1 MLKTNEK
8 RLVEVLVVG
17 EPNQPH
23 PRVQHSVT
31 PRGEAVMLPGTGGI
45 SLNVRVGD
53 PVGAFEADHVEPAVS
68 LRNPDNA
75 HNDGLNLLACV
86 GNEAEILD
94 GPMAGE
100 KGVVTGKHGGVEH
113 VFVDF
118 APKVLRGLRYGNKIQ
133 IVSRGLGLKLLDCPQ
148 VMACNLDPD
157 FLRKM
162 KPRLQGGKLQ
172 VRVAKQVP
180 ACIMGSGLGSS
191 VSHRGDYDVQM
202 FDESV
207 VEEYG
212 LGDLRLGDLVAIMD
226 ADNSY
231 GRIFLRGAVTVG
243 IISHGACVTAGH
255 GPGVTCLLTS
265 ASGAIEPV
273 LDAKANIADIL
284 KLRG

>member
-1 MLKTNEK
+1 MLNTNEK

-17 EPNQPH
+17 EPNQAH
-23 PRVQHSVT
+23 PRAQHSVT

-68 LRNPDNA
+68 LRNPDNSC
-75 HNDGLNLLACV
+75 NDGLNLLACV

-118 APKVLRGLRYGNKIQ
+118 PSKVLRGLRYGNKIQ
-133 IVSRGLGLKLLDCPQ
+133 IVSRGLGLRLLDLPE
-148 VMACNLDPD
+148 VAVCNLDPA

-162 KPRLQGGKLQ
+162 KPRLEGGKLQ
-172 VRVAKQVP
+172 VRVAKRIP
-180 ACIMGSGLGSS
+180 ACIMGSGLGSN
-191 VSHRGDYDVQM
+191 VPNRGDYDVQM

-226 ADNSY
+226 ADNTY

-273 LDAKANIADIL
+273 LDPKANIADIL
-284 KLRG
+284 RLRA